1 MTEVQATT
9 DHQVTTAVAAITE
22 AHQEAATIVAAEARQ
37 VEDIVV
43 ADIAEVHPAV
53 VDKQ

>member
-9 DHQVTTAVAAITE
+9 DHQVTTIAAAITE

-43 ADIAEVHPAV
+43 ADIAEVHPAAA
-53 VDKQ
+53 DKQ